1 MLERFG
7 RVRHHFFFFRE
18 GKKDHTHFCLSS
30 KNFKTKKHS
39 SQTVV
44 AALDMPLPEDYI
56 RRLAPPPRS
65 DSSVKCVVTGEP
77 AKYRDPV
84 TGAPYATVE
93 AFKALRARGVV
104 GSAAAAVQALK
115 AASVAAAGEFFLPP
129 FFPSKKRGP
138 CVRKRRAFSTH
149 DLPARGFTTSSFR
162 MADTQE
168 RGNFFSGGT
177 GSRRR
182 RRPRPGG
189 EGFQFFP
196 RRRPAL
202 LFFKNAKTL
211 SRTSDAP
218 PPPGAGAGSPGRR
231 PGPAVAAL
239 RPQRQRRRRRR
250 PRGRGLR
257 RAGAALVGGSLC
269 CCPRCCSLLCRGIRR
284 ALPSLGGPPEG
295 EAVEPAAGAEEA
307 EPESARAG
315 GVGPGG
321 GAGPRQRGR
330 RSLFCSRRYRS
341 RSSSG
346 SGKHRQCQRRHR
358 SSDGGVPQ
366 FILTGSEERRGR
378 KCKTKR
384 TKNERRHHTFE
395 ERKN

>member
-1 MLERFG
+1 MIFPREVSRPLLSEWRT
-7 RVRHHFFFFRE
+7 RKSEETFFRE
-18 GKKDHTHFCLSS
+18 AL
-30 KNFKTKKHS
+30 
-39 SQTVV
+39 
-44 AALDMPLPEDYI
+44 AAD
-56 RRLAPPPRS
+56 
-65 DSSVKCVVTGEP
+65 
-77 AKYRDPV
+77 
-84 TGAPYATVE
+84 
-93 AFKALRARGVV
+93 
-104 GSAAAAVQALK
+104 
-115 AASVAAAGEFFLPP
+115 AGDG
-129 FFPSKKRGP
+129 RGP
-138 CVRKRRAFSTH
+138 G
-149 DLPARGFTTSSFR
+149 ARVSSFSPD
-162 MADTQE
+162 AD
-168 RGNFFSGGT
+168 RPSYFSKT
-177 GSRRR
+177 PKTSLEPV
-182 RRPRPGG
+182 PR
-189 EGFQFFP
+189 
-196 RRRPAL
+196 
-202 LFFKNAKTL
+202 
-211 SRTSDAP
+211 P

-250 PRGRGLR
+250 PRGRGLC

-346 SGKHRQCQRRHR
+346 SGKHRQCQRRYR

-384 TKNERRHHTFE
+384 TKNERRQHTFE